1 MDEYMDKRMT
11 DYGWMKGEWITRWT
25 HSIPIIPQFIGDDSQ
40 ELELQPVIVEDP
52 VSELFIWYIF

>member
-1 MDEYMDKRMT
+1 ME
-11 DYGWMKGEWITRWT
+11 WMKGEWITKWT

>member
-1 MDEYMDKRMT
+1 MY
-11 DYGWMKGEWITRWT
+11 EWRVNELPNGLILC
-25 HSIPIIPQFIGDDSQ
+25 IPIIPQFIGDDSQ

>member
-1 MDEYMDKRMT
+1 ME
-11 DYGWMKGEWITRWT
+11 WMKGEWITKWT
-25 HSIPIIPQFIGDDSQ
+25 HSIPSILQFIGDDSQ